1 MIYGNMQLPK
11 RIRYLKGKEVQ
22 DMLLREEKKKL
33 KKKSM
38 TIFQKVAKNILCE

>member
-22 DMLLREEKKKL
+22 DMLLRGEKKKL
-33 KKKSM
+33 KKKINDDFSKSC
-38 TIFQKVAKNILCE
+38 QKYIV